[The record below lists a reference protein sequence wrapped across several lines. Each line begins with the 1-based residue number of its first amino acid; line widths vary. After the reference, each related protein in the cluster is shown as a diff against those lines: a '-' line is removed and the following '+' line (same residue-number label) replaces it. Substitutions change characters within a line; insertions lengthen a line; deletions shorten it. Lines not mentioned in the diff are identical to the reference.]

1 MKYIIEIYLAKK
13 IYSEKEIEIL
23 DRQQVQ
29 VHKYVGKVSSKKI
42 SELPAHVLDSV
53 LNDTWYLTL

>member
-53 LNDTWYLTL
+53 LNDT